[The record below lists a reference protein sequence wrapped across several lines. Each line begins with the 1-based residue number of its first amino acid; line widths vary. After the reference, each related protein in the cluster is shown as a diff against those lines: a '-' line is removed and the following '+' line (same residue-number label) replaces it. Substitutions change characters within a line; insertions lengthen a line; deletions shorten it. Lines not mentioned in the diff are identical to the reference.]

1 MMYNGGFD
9 NGPKD
14 FEKNLKN
21 NQAKWVVVFIVTLLI
36 SIILFGCSESN
47 SNISEKN
54 KIETAI
60 KIFFDGFH
68 KKDSLI
74 IKSVIEN
81 SFELKSVSFQNENAF
96 INNLNGDKFISA
108 VVNRNE
114 APVWNEK
121 LISFEIKIDG
131 PLANAWVEYEF
142 WLDDKL
148 SHCGVNSFH
157 LLKKESGWKI
167 FTITDSR
174 RKNCSK

>member
-1 MMYNGGFD
+1 MQ
-9 NGPKD
+9 
-14 FEKNLKN
+14 NLKMFCICIH
-21 NQAKWVVVFIVTLLI
+21 NQLLDKVKLLNYI
-36 SIILFGCSESN
+36 PVGLGDDKFDTGWIKDNYGD
-47 SNISEKN
+47 NISEKN